1 MMFSLSTVLRDH
13 PTLDGEIEQDGQGAA
28 ASRGTRARKRIVKTS
43 AATTT
48 TTANTVPTRFCANAR
63 SEAS

>member
-48 TTANTVPTRFCANAR
+48 TANTVPTRFCANAR